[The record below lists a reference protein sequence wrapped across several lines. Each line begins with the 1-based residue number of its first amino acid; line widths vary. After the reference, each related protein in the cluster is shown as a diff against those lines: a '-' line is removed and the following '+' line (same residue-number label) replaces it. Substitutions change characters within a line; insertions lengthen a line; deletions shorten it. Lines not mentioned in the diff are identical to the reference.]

1 MDSNQVVEKEEDNP
15 PVPGAESEKVQ
26 ESPKT
31 PGNDMNAEELTGDD
45 PFDAEVAD
53 VTLQASQSS
62 SPCKNV
68 NNTSSSGCE
77 YLSEKVRGD
86 GTLSSSQV
94 SDEIAR
100 SSSVCSS
107 MEDFAE
113 RPSSS
118 IATQEDAHGSAPE
131 EDLDMDMVDSAE
143 DTPTAA
149 NSSGEIVNTKGEHEV
164 TGASND
170 ATNNKCS
177 NNRSNTSSK
186 LTSCEEK
193 NAVTISVA
201 TGDDEDDNNGKVEC
215 VTNRAKNGTSN
226 TYTGTGSTVSSRQ
239 SSANNSSSYKRKKHS
254 WRRGK
259 YTRSAGHSKGK
270 GRRIIFKKTVY
281 KSPASFASPIAL
293 DSVTYGR
300 ILYRKGD
307 IVCLQNEDTSD
318 TMLYFAQIRGF
329 LIDQYAQKS
338 ASVTWLIPT
347 SDATDDG
354 TFDPACYILG
364 PEEDTPRSL
373 DTLEFVCHAPSD
385 YYRHKSPYPLQPEP
399 LASAN
404 LGYTWTRLGI
414 VHLARKGETIHQIDL
429 QPSQASSED

>member
-1 MDSNQVVEKEEDNP
+1 MNADPAGEAKQPIADCEDKKVE
-15 PVPGAESEKVQ
+15 
-26 ESPKT
+26 ESPK
-31 PGNDMNAEELTGDD
+31 PSGNDLNANDELTGDD

-53 VTLQASQSS
+53 VTLQASQIL

-68 NNTSSSGCE
+68 NNPLPSSGFE
-77 YLSEKVRGD
+77 YSTDKVRGD

-94 SDEIAR
+94 SDDIAR

-107 MEDFAE
+107 MEDFTE

-131 EDLDMDMVDSAE
+131 EDLDIDMVDSAE
-143 DTPTAA
+143 DTTTAA
-149 NSSGEIVNTKGEHEV
+149 NSSGEISNTKSEHKV
-164 TGASND
+164 TSASNNAD
-170 ATNNKCS
+170 NNKCTNS
-177 NNRSNTSSK
+177 NSK
-186 LTSCEEK
+186 LTSCEDK
-193 NAVTISVA
+193 NTVTLSTVTTGIG
-201 TGDDEDDNNGKVEC
+201 GDDDDDNGKEC
-215 VTNRAKNGTSN
+215 STNRTKNGTVSN
-226 TYTGTGSTVSSRQ
+226 IYTGTSSVSNRQ
-239 SSANNSSSYKRKKHS
+239 SSNSYKRKKHS

-259 YTRSAGHSKGK
+259 YTRSTGHSKGK

-281 KSPASFASPIAL
+281 KSPASFASPIAP
-293 DSVTYGR
+293 DSVTYGG

-307 IVCLQNEDTSD
+307 IVSLQNEDTTD

-338 ASVTWLIPT
+338 ASVTWLLPT

-385 YYRHKSPYPLQPEP
+385 YYRLKSPYPLQPEP
-399 LASAN
+399 LTSGN

-429 QPSQASSED
+429 HSQQSNSRD